1 MKQTRYMM
9 LLAMAWLMLGVPM
22 VAQKSIEDYKTPVI
36 VPVTLERTL
45 PYTAFKGVLRV
56 AANTDYDVAVNVDW
70 LQVEKT
76 GKGLRLQA
84 EANTTPWLRIGQ
96 ITLTSTDAADV
107 KRTIQINQESQDLS
121 NDADARARLALQMM
135 SLDDKLNL
143 IVGENSFY
151 TKAISSIKLP
161 RLFQSDGPQGVR
173 TDKKSTAYPSNIVLA
188 ATWNRDMAY
197 AYGQALG
204 RDSRARGINF
214 ILGPGVNIYRSPRG
228 GRNFEYMGEDPWL
241 TSQIACGYI
250 EGVQSN
256 PGVVCM
262 MKHFAANFMEYGRL
276 STSSD
281 VDERTLQEIYLP
293 AFRHAV
299 QDANVGS
306 IMSGYNLVN
315 GVYCCEDSFL
325 MQTVLRQQWHYP
337 FMTVS
342 DWGAPYYAKGSGW
355 SPNHIVNLANHGVDL
370 EAATPGYYQL
380 KPDELK
386 KYIAEGKVK
395 EANID
400 EKVLNILRTIYYFHL
415 DEYTTA
421 DNTIALDNAENGQ
434 VAYQTAAEGLVL
446 LKNADNFLPFNPAT
460 VKKIGVMGTNADRYV
475 YGGGSGEVYP
485 FHSVTPLAGL
495 QAVGEEKGVQ
505 VDLIDFSE
513 VEPIAN
519 KNGRTFFYT
528 DEACTTPGF
537 TAKYYKNRN
546 ATGTAI
552 TTRVEQEI
560 NNSWETKKVTNL
572 GSTDFSVTW
581 TGYLKC
587 DMTAKYTFA
596 FTADD
601 GMDLTLNGSKIIDDW
616 VDNPEHTKTA
626 TVTLTAGQVYPIVA
640 RFYQAGGGAVA
651 RLEVTRDNKDYQ
663 AQQMA
668 LLGSYDAIV
677 VCEGF
682 DKDTEGENKDR
693 TFALPTERQQMIL
706 NALKSNKPVIAVINS
721 GGGID
726 MRAWVDKV
734 SGIVWAGYPGQEGG
748 TAIARVLFGD
758 VNPSGRL
765 PMTFERQESDG
776 PSYNYYNASNRR
788 VVFKE
793 GIYMGYRAFEKNKK
807 TPLFPFGF
815 GLSYTTFELS
825 DLKVTPASATVT
837 VTNTGD
843 RAGAEVVQ
851 IYVGPNSQAVIDRP
865 AKELRGFTKV
875 SLQPGESK
883 TVEIAIDDH
892 AYSFFNVATHAFQQ
906 VPGDYTVWAGTSSA
920 ALPLQATV
928 TVGE

>member
-107 KRTIQINQESQDLS
+107 KRIIQINQESQDLS

-793 GIYMGYRAFEKNKK
+793 GIYMGYRGFEKNKSK
-807 TPLFPFGF
+807 KLPVN
-815 GLSYTTFELS
+815 SNIIHN
-825 DLKVTPASATVT
+825 DLNISGVKQDV
-837 VTNTGD
+837 
-843 RAGAEVVQ
+843 
-851 IYVGPNSQAVIDRP
+851 NSVDERP
-865 AKELRGFTKV
+865 KELRGFTKV